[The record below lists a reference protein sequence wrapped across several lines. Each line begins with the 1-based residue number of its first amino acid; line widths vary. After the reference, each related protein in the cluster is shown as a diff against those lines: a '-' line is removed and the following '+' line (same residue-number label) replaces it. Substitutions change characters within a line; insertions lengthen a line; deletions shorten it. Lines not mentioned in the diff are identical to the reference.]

1 MSAPIAGRG
10 TDVNAS
16 RLPLGIASNNPGNI
30 RPGVDP
36 WVGELKPPD
45 PRGYCRFDSPENG
58 IRALAKNLL
67 AYQRKH
73 NLRTVERI
81 IARWAPGSE
90 NDTEAYI
97 RHVCQLTGYR
107 RDEAIDVG
115 DPDVLHDL
123 VVAIIRH
130 ENGPAP
136 TPEGWYLEAVVSI
149 GVMRAI
155 A

>member
-1 MSAPIAGRG
+1 MSAS
-10 TDVNAS
+10 V
-16 RLPLGIASNNPGNI
+16 LPLGIRSHNPGNL
-30 RPGVDP
+30 RPSQPP
-36 WVGELKPPD
+36 WEGELAPD
-45 PRGYCRFDSPENG
+45 ERGYCRFDTPENG

-73 NLRTVERI
+73 NLRTVARI

-107 RDEAIDVG
+107 RDEQIDVG
-115 DPDVLHDL
+115 NPDVLHDL
-123 VVAIIRH
+123 VDAIIRH

-136 TPEGWYLEAVVSI
+136 TAEGWYPETTISVGI
-149 GVMRAI
+149 MRAL